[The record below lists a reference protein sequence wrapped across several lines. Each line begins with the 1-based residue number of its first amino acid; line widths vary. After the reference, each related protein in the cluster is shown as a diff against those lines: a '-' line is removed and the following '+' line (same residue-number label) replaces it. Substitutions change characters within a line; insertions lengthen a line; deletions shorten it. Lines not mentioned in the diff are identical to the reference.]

1 MVIDKIMQC
10 WIGTGLGSPARF
22 LCDNGGEFTSAKFKD
37 MCENL
42 NITVMHTAAESPF
55 SNGICERN
63 HAVVDEMVRKIV
75 ADKPKCRLSTALAW
89 AVHAK
94 NSLHMVGGYSP
105 YQLVFGRNPN
115 LPTVLTNKPP
125 ALERTTISMVFGEH
139 LNALHAAREAFTK
152 AESSEKISRALKHNI
167 RPSET
172 VFTEG
177 DEVYYKR
184 EGCNEWKGP
193 RKVLGID
200 GRHS

>member
-1 MVIDKIMQC
+1 MDLKVWNKEKNIYFLHLIDLATRFSISTIINSKESQVVIDKIMQC

-105 YQLVFGRNPN
+105 
-115 LPTVLTNKPP
+115 
-125 ALERTTISMVFGEH
+125 
-139 LNALHAAREAFTK
+139 
-152 AESSEKISRALKHNI
+152 
-167 RPSET
+167 
-172 VFTEG
+172 
-177 DEVYYKR
+177 
-184 EGCNEWKGP
+184 
-193 RKVLGID
+193 
-200 GRHS
+200 